1 MAQAQQVV
9 QQRGEFFLTEEE
21 QAMVSK
27 ITAQL
32 IGENAGKHELKGF
45 FLDEEADNL
54 YERRERMKKKHIQLK
69 KAHLRAV
76 RMHTVIG
83 GFFGLIAGVAFGLD
97 RSIGMSWFGTGAT
110 VVLFAIVGTAIGG
123 VIGWIVANVSA
134 ECRHENRK

>member
-1 MAQAQQVV
+1 MAQTQQVI

-45 FLDEEADNL
+45 FLDEEVDNL
-54 YERRERMKKKHIQLK
+54 YERRERIQLE

-76 RMHTVIG
+76 RMHTIIG

-97 RSIGMSWFGTGAT
+97 HSIGMSWFGTGAT

-123 VIGWIVANVSA
+123 IIGWIVANVSA
-134 ECRHENRK
+134 ECQHENRTGAL